1 MTRIVAGRLGGRRLV
16 TPRGEV
22 TRPTSERVRAAIG
35 NVLTAAG
42 GVDGASV
49 LDLYAGSGA
58 LGLELLSRG
67 AAAVTLV
74 ERDRAA
80 LTAIR
85 ANVAALGVSAAVT
98 VVASDVAAFV
108 RLPGPAFDVVVAD
121 PPYEL
126 AIQTL
131 HALVADLFAAGRVHA
146 GTDVLIERAARS
158 GDIVWPEPLR
168 AGRSRRYGDTVV
180 HAATVV

>member
-35 NVLTAAG
+35 NALTAAG